1 MIHAAAIQATNSVPP
16 DRQPRLTAVEVEE
29 LKDVVVLPK
38 YVDFADVFSVKEANK
53 FPPRSADDCCIPTKE
68 EN

>member
-1 MIHAAAIQATNSVPP
+1 MPP

-29 LKDVVVLPK
+29 LKDVVILPN

-53 FPPRSADDCCIPTKE
+53 FPPHSAEHRCIPTE
-68 EN
+68 EER